1 LRLLTPLPIDEV
13 LPAILASLKK
23 VPRLVLSAPP
33 GSGKTT
39 RLPRALLDANMP
51 ESGEIL
57 VLEPRRLATRMA
69 AKRVADELSEKVG
82 QRVGYTVRFDDVSSA
97 ETRIRF
103 VTEGVLTR
111 RLIADP
117 LLRGVGAVLLDE
129 FHERHLQGDLALAL
143 LRRLTLRDRPDLLL
157 VVMSATLGSEAVAL
171 ASFLEAPHLEG
182 GTRPFDVDVVYA
194 EKPDDR
200 PLETRVRLACETA
213 LTTTD
218 GGHVLVFLPGA
229 REIRRARDAC
239 QSLAERSG
247 ALVLPLHGDLSP
259 EEQDRAVAPSAIR
272 KILLSTN
279 VAESSVTIPD
289 VRVVVDSGLARI
301 ASSSPWTGFPELRTQ
316 PISQASAIQ
325 RAGRAG
331 RTAHGRALRLFTR
344 LDFDRRPERD
354 LPELARTDLAELV
367 LSLASLDDSIS
378 TSEFPFFELPPEAAI
393 EAATS
398 LLVRLG
404 ALAEN
409 RRSIT
414 PIGRRMVR
422 FPLPPRLA
430 RLVLFADDHGAGEDG
445 ARLASLLAERSIK
458 APTTFRGGGAGG
470 AGGRSRGK
478 ASHDSDALALKETLD
493 EAISADFSAWVLR
506 ETGLDQGAVRTVARS
521 AKELSKRLGAG
532 GRAKQEKS
540 LAEIDQVL
548 AQALLVSHGDR
559 VARRRKPGS
568 RELVLSSGG
577 TAVQGDE
584 SEVHEA
590 PFVVVLQVA
599 EGLAQRVGSA
609 AQAVTA
615 TMVSAVE
622 PEWLLELFPGRI
634 QEDKEVVFVAGKDR
648 VETTERLLYDG
659 LVLDETRKKGDPND
673 EAVARTL
680 ARAALA
686 KGLGAF
692 AEDPAAMETFL
703 DRVRFVASLDPG
715 FPTFE
720 GETLEALMTQ
730 ICQGRTS
737 FADLRDGSL
746 SHTLSGSLTSDQ
758 RRRLADWAPEHLDL
772 PSGRRAKIQYPVGQ
786 APHAESRLQD
796 FFGWTSAPTLAG
808 GRVSV
813 LLHLLAPN
821 YRAVQVTTDLA
832 GFWQRTYPT
841 VKKEL
846 ARKYPRHA
854 WPDDPTKPLPPMR
867 PRRDSGR

>member
-1 LRLLTPLPIDEV
+1 LR
-13 LPAILASLKK
+13 K

-39 RLPRALLDANMP
+39 RLPRALLDANLP
-51 ESGEIL
+51 ETGEIL
-57 VLEPRRLATRMA
+57 ILEPRRLATRMA
-69 AKRVADELSEKVG
+69 AKRVADELAEKLG
-82 QRVGYTVRFDDVSSA
+82 QTVGYTVRFDDVSSDR
-97 ETRIRF
+97 TRIRF

-111 RLIADP
+111 RLLADP
-117 LLRGVGAVLLDE
+117 QLRGVGAVLLDE

-157 VVMSATLGSEAVAL
+157 VVMSATLGREADDL
-171 ASFLEAPHLEG
+171 ARFLDAPKLEG
-182 GTRPFDVDVVYA
+182 GTRPFDVDIVYA

-213 LTTTD
+213 LTSTD

-239 QSLAERSG
+239 QVLAERHG
-247 ALVLPLHGDLSP
+247 ALVFPLHGDLSP

-289 VRVVVDSGLARI
+289 VRAVVDSGLARI

-331 RTAHGRALRLFTR
+331 RTAHGRAFRLFTR

-378 TSEFPFFELPPEAAI
+378 TSEFPFFELPPEAAT

-404 ALAEN
+404 ALAAD

-414 PIGRRMVR
+414 PLGRRMVR

-430 RLVLFADDHGAGEDG
+430 RLVLFADDHGAGADG

-458 APTTFRGGGAGG
+458 PPTTFRSAGG
-470 AGGRSRGK
+470 AGGRARGK

-493 EAISADFSAWVLR
+493 EVISADFSAWVLR

-521 AKELSKRLGAG
+521 AKELTKRLAG
-532 GRAKQEKS
+532 GGRGQSQKS
-540 LAEIDQVL
+540 LAEIDQAL
-548 AQALLVSHGDR
+548 SQALLASHGDR

-584 SEVHEA
+584 SEVHDA

-599 EGLAQRVGSA
+599 EGLSQRVGSA

-622 PEWLLELFPGRI
+622 PEWLLELFPERI
-634 QEDKEVVFVAGKDR
+634 QEDKEVVFIAGKDR

-692 AEDPAAMETFL
+692 AEDPQAMETFL
-703 DRVRFVASLDPG
+703 DRARFVASLDPT
-715 FPTFE
+715 FPAFE
-720 GETLEALMTQ
+720 GETLEALMAH

-737 FADLRDGSL
+737 FAELRDGSL
-746 SHTLSGSLTSDQ
+746 GHALSGSLTSEQ
-758 RRRLADWAPEHLDL
+758 RRRLADWAPDHLDL
-772 PSGRRAKIQYPVGQ
+772 PSGRRAAIHYTAGQ
-786 APHAESRLQD
+786 APYAESRLQD

-808 GRVSV
+808 GRVPV

-841 VKKEL
+841 IKKEL

-854 WPDDPTKPLPPMR
+854 WPDDPTKPIPPMR
-867 PRRDSGR
+867 PRREGGR